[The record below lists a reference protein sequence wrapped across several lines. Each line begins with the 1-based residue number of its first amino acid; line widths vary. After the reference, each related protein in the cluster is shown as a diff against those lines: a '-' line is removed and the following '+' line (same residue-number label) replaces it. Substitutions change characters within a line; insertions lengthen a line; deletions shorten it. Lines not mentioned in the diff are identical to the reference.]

1 MRTNT
6 RVRVHFSLKLSLRRT
21 NVKLVCTRQHL
32 QSCNNL
38 KTDSK
43 TTEKRYT
50 REETRGKLCHADVF
64 SLFTIENYINSK
76 EKTIRIIEVNMVFL
90 CKSYTLRNLYHLL
103 LCFLYMS
110 I

>member
-38 KTDSK
+38 KTVRNVVK
-43 TTEKRYT
+43 NK
-50 REETRGKLCHADVF
+50 
-64 SLFTIENYINSK
+64 
-76 EKTIRIIEVNMVFL
+76 VN
-90 CKSYTLRNLYHLL
+90 LL
-103 LCFLYMS
+103 KNPV
-110 I
+110 

>member
-1 MRTNT
+1 MRANT

-43 TTEKRYT
+43 TVRNVVKN
-50 REETRGKLCHADVF
+50 K
-64 SLFTIENYINSK
+64 
-76 EKTIRIIEVNMVFL
+76 VN
-90 CKSYTLRNLYHLL
+90 LL
-103 LCFLYMS
+103 KNPV
-110 I
+110 